1 MTLPHTPTPW
11 FADGFDVYA
20 IHPNGRRYQ
29 IAKAYMGWIAQPVAD
44 TVRAEQQAA
53 FIVHACNRY
62 GPLVAL
68 LAEAKRAL
76 DTVPRFRVGDTDSY
90 RIAARIEAILPQT
103 QGAQHD

>member
-1 MTLPHTPTPW
+1 M
-11 FADGFDVYA
+11 AS
-20 IHPNGRRYQ
+20 
-29 IAKAYMGWIAQPVAD
+29 
-44 TVRAEQQAA
+44 
-53 FIVHACNRY
+53 
-62 GPLVAL
+62 L